1 VSLER
6 DLQALAAELEWPVT
20 PVHAPL
26 ELGRRR
32 NLRPLVLALAVLVLA
47 LAVALAVPPARSAIL
62 RFLHLRGVTVER
74 VETLP
79 PAQQRPLVAGL
90 GPARSLDEAARVAG
104 FAPVLQPGVAPTRAY
119 ARWSVIAIPLGG
131 GRLLTELSGV
141 GMDVSKKF
149 AAEAT
154 RVEPVTVD
162 GARGIWIE
170 GGPHVLVFRTRDG
183 MYVTET
189 LRLAGNTLL
198 WEHGKLTLRLEGP
211 LTLPEALRI
220 ARSIQGGTA

>member
-1 VSLER
+1 MSLER
-6 DLQALAAELEWPVT
+6 DLHALAAELEWPE
-20 PVHAPL
+20 PPPLAQL

-79 PAQQRPLVAGL
+79 PAPERPLVAGL

-104 FAPVLQPGVAPTRAY
+104 FAPVLPPGVTPSRVY
-119 ARWSVIAIPLGG
+119 ARWSVIAIPLGDR
-131 GRLLTELSGV
+131 RLLTELSGI
-141 GMDVSKKF
+141 GIDVSKKF

-154 RVEPVTVD
+154 RVEPVTVA

-170 GGPHVLVFRTRDG
+170 GGPHVLVFRNRDG
-183 MYVTET
+183 RYVTET

-198 WEHGKLTLRLEGP
+198 WERGTLTLRLEGP

-220 ARSIQGGTA
+220 ARSIQRGPA

>member
-1 VSLER
+1 MSLER
-6 DLQALAAELEWPVT
+6 DLQALAAELEWPES
-20 PVHAPL
+20 PELAPL

-79 PAQQRPLVAGL
+79 PAQERPLVAGL

-104 FAPVLQPGVAPTRAY
+104 FAPVLPPGVAPARVY

-131 GRLLTELSGV
+131 GRLLTELSGI

-149 AAEAT
+149 ASEAT
-154 RVEPVTVD
+154 RVAPVTVD
-162 GARGIWIE
+162 AAPGIWIE
-170 GGPHVLVFRTRDG
+170 GGPHVLVYRKRDG
-183 MYVTET
+183 TYVTET
-189 LRLAGNTLL
+189 LRLAGSTLL
-198 WEHGKLTLRLEGP
+198 WEHGALTLRLEGP
-211 LTLPEALRI
+211 LTLPEALRL
-220 ARSIQGGTA
+220 ARSIR